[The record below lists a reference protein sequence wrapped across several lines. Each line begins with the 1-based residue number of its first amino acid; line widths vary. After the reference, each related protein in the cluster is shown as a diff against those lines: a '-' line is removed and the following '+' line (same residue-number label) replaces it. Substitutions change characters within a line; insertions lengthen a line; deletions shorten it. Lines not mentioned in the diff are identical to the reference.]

1 LHDTLLQGFTGV
13 GLKLDAVTNALP
25 PSLAAT
31 KEEMQKILEQSDEY
45 LSEARRSVWQLRSSS
60 FESPGDF
67 SEALKKA
74 SKRALQGTGIPL
86 HFMTS
91 GAAFKVSPEIE
102 DNFLRICEEGV
113 TNAVRHANPT
123 EVEVTLEYA
132 DKELRLRVRD
142 NGRGFDVR
150 SPNGARDGHFG
161 LVGIEERTRRLA
173 GNLSLSSQPGRG
185 TEILV
190 TVRQWPES

>member
-1 LHDTLLQGFTGV
+1 
-13 GLKLDAVTNALP
+13 VTNALP